1 MQLLPCDTAR
11 NFNRRL
17 ALLYGEA
24 QAPALME
31 RFLMTLGRYGLM
43 TNNQWLHKTDL
54 KPRWAHG
61 DVVLIT
67 YADSIQTQG
76 EPPLRT
82 FRRFAREHLRG
93 LFSTLHFLP
102 FYPWSSDD
110 GFSVIDY
117 RKVEASYG
125 DWQDVA
131 AVGKDFSLMFDLVLN
146 HCSARSQW
154 FRDFI
159 TGIAPYNK
167 YFHCIDPATDLSAV
181 VRPRPWPLL
190 TKTATHN
197 GDAWVW
203 TTFSEDQV
211 DLNWANPDVLFEF
224 LDILLFYLSRGAR
237 MLRLDAVAFL
247 WKEVGTDCIHL
258 PQTHEVIKLLRDVVE
273 AVAPET
279 ILITE
284 TNVPHQENISYFGEG
299 DEAHV
304 VYNFTLPPLLLHG
317 LLRNDCTELRTWAQG
332 LPVLPKGQTF
342 LNFTASHDGIGV
354 RPLQGIVTDKERDWL
369 VKQVKARGGKV
380 SMRSLSDGS
389 QLPYELNITYCDALS
404 DPEDSELG
412 VRRFLCSQAL
422 MLAFRG
428 IPAVYIHS
436 LLGTPNDLTGYKRT
450 GQNRSINRRKWQEA
464 ELIEALQRRDDRMGR
479 IFAKYSQWLKRRVH
493 QPAFHPEAEQT
504 ILNLGPAV
512 FGIIRHCPQQT
523 IVGLFNFT
531 PQNQAVDLHKLD
543 PRLKGVSH
551 YRDILNASQHSGG
564 PRNQYKLQ
572 PYEAA
577 WLTPSTSN

>member
-1 MQLLPCDTAR
+1 MQLLPCDTAQKV
-11 NFNRRL
+11 NQRL
-17 ALLYGEA
+17 TLLYGAERA
-24 QAPALME
+24 AALMP
-31 RFLMTLGRYGLM
+31 RLMMTLGRYGLLA
-43 TNNQWLHKTDL
+43 QRDWLKANEA
-54 KPRWAHG
+54 KPSWNHG

-67 YADSIQTQG
+67 YADSIKAQG
-76 EPPLRT
+76 EPSLRT
-82 FRRFAREHLRG
+82 FARFAREHLRG
-93 LFSTLHFLP
+93 LFSTVHFLP

-110 GFSVIDY
+110 GFSVVDY
-117 RKVEASYG
+117 RKVESAYG

-159 TGIAPYNK
+159 TGIAPYSG
-167 YFHCIDPATDLSAV
+167 YFHCMDPKADLSAV

-190 TKTATHN
+190 TKTATHS

-224 LDILLFYLSRGAR
+224 LDIFLLYLAHGAR

-247 WKEVGTDCIHL
+247 WKQIGTNCIHL
-258 PQTHEVIKLLRDVVE
+258 PETHEVIKLLRDVADV
-273 AVAPET
+273 VAPQT

-284 TNVPHQENISYFGEG
+284 TNVPHEENISYFGNG

-317 LLRNDCTELRTWAQG
+317 LLRNNCSELRRWAQS
-332 LPVLPKGQTF
+332 LPDLPRGQTF

-354 RPLQGIVTDKERDWL
+354 RPLQGILPDKERDWL
-369 VKQVKARGGKV
+369 AKQVKARGGKV
-380 SMRSLSDGS
+380 SMRALSDGS
-389 QLPYELNITYCDALS
+389 QVPYELNITYCDALS

-412 VRRFLCSQAL
+412 LRRFLCSQAL

-436 LLGTPNDLTGYKRT
+436 LLGTANDLAGVKSTGH
-450 GQNRSINRRKWQEA
+450 NRSINRRKWDAQE
-464 ELIEALQRRDDRMGR
+464 LTKALQRRDDRMGR
-479 IFAKYSQWLKRRVH
+479 IFAKYSQWLKRRV
-493 QPAFHPEAEQT
+493 QLPAFHPDADQI
-504 ILNLGPAV
+504 ILDLGPSV
-512 FGIIRHCPQQT
+512 FGLIRKCPQQI

-531 PQNQAVDLHKLD
+531 HEIQAVDLHKLD
-543 PRLKGVSH
+543 PALKSVGQ
-551 YRDILNASQHSGG
+551 YRDILNASNHSGG
-564 PRNQYKLQ
+564 PRNQYKLD

-577 WLTPSTSN
+577 WLTPTA